1 MAKAVH
7 KGARRSEATYPGVPP
22 APPLPEGGSFSCT
35 TSPRPSRC
43 LYSAAQASSP
53 TMAIV
58 PVAAT
63 ECPET
68 GELEFSPANANVGL
82 LDKPFRKALR
92 AWLLFLRS
100 GLPAI
105 LHSPPRFSTSRM
117 LLPLGVDPRK
127 LCLRPGWSPGE
138 ASMSKV
144 IAGRLPARPPVRPC
158 PHAHILPRRPYLA
171 LSRSPLPFT
180 PAFAQAL
187 LAVWGRGAMEE
198 QEGERRG
205 GGGGGVGGGC
215 EAAAAADAAAGRQR

>member
-7 KGARRSEATYPGVPP
+7 KGARRSEATYPDVLP

-35 TSPRPSRC
+35 ISPRPSRC

-105 LHSPPRFSTSRM
+105 LHSHPRFSTSRM

-127 LCLRPGWSPGE
+127 LAAATVTVIQCHARNVYTANAWELADAQGTVGKLSASSLEVPG
-138 ASMSKV
+138 
-144 IAGRLPARPPVRPC
+144 
-158 PHAHILPRRPYLA
+158 
-171 LSRSPLPFT
+171 SRSKF
-180 PAFAQAL
+180 
-187 LAVWGRGAMEE
+187 
-198 QEGERRG
+198 
-205 GGGGGVGGGC
+205 
-215 EAAAAADAAAGRQR
+215 QRSVNF